1 MKFILFDLDGT
12 LLPMDQEVFIKTYFS
27 LLCKKLA
34 PFGYEPDAL
43 IKALWL
49 GTSKMVQND
58 GRMSNKDVFWSSFSS
73 VFGERVFS
81 DMPIIDSFYENEFN
95 QASSVCHKNPQ
106 VPKLIKRLK
115 EAGYGLFLATNPVF
129 PKVAT
134 LSRMNWAGLEE
145 SDFIGISAY
154 ENSFFCKPCLK
165 YYEKILE
172 KLGARASDCLMVGND
187 TAEDMVAKK
196 LGMDVFLLTDFL
208 INQAGEDISKYPN
221 GGFALLEE
229 HIFR

>member
-1 MKFILFDLDGT
+1 MKVILFDLDGT
-12 LLPMDQEVFIKTYFS
+12 LLPMEQEVFIKTYFS

-58 GRMSNKDVFWSSFSS
+58 GRMSNKDVFWHCFSS

-81 DMPIIDSFYENEFN
+81 DMQIIDSFYENEFN

-106 VPKLIKRLK
+106 VHKLIKKLK
-115 EAGYGLFLATNPVF
+115 DAGYVLFLATNPVF
-129 PKVAT
+129 PRVAT
-134 LSRMNWAGLEE
+134 LSRMRWAGLEE
-145 SDFIGISAY
+145 SDFIGITTY

-165 YYEKILE
+165 YYEQILE
-172 KLGARASDCLMVGND
+172 RLGVGASDCLMVGND
-187 TAEDMVAKK
+187 TSEDMVARN

-208 INQAGEDISKYPN
+208 INLSGEDISNYPN
-221 GGFALLEE
+221 GGFADLEGY
-229 HIFR
+229 IFR

>member
-58 GRMSNKDVFWSSFSS
+58 GRMSNKEVFWASFSS

-95 QASSVCHKNPQ
+95 QASSVCHENPQ

-115 EAGYGLFLATNPVF
+115 DAGYSLFLATNPVF

-134 LSRMNWAGLEE
+134 LSRMRWAGLEE
-145 SDFIGISAY
+145 SDFIGITTY
-154 ENSFFCKPCLK
+154 EDSFFCKPCLK
-165 YYEKILE
+165 YYEQILE

-187 TAEDMVAKK
+187 TAEDMVAKN
-196 LGMDVFLLTDFL
+196 LGMDVFLLTDCL